1 MEGTGKAK
9 EDRRMSVS
17 RVYADVVSNMP
28 PDYADYDSV
37 NITWE

>member
-1 MEGTGKAK
+1 MKGKEK
-9 EDRRMSVS
+9 RRRNERMSVS
-17 RVYADVVSNMP
+17 RVYADVVSSMP